1 MELALKLTIT
11 YLVLLLVSIAYNAL
25 TAWAERNGIDGYVS
39 LLVVGGVAYTLIA
52 VVWLIG
58 WKNTCI
64 LAGAFMASGFP
75 MVLGSITRHIAQR
88 RREEKALSEHARRM
102 AGK

>member
-1 MELALKLTIT
+1 MEIASKLLVT
-11 YLVLLLVSIAYNAL
+11 YLSLLIVSIGYNAL
-25 TAWAERNGIDGYVS
+25 TAWAEGRGIDGYVS
-39 LLVVGGVAYTLIA
+39 LLVVGGVAYTLVA

-58 WKNTCI
+58 WQNTCI

-88 RREEKALSEHARRM
+88 RREENLLLDHARRM
-102 AGK
+102 TGK